1 MTSLSTALVSI
12 RRSPFQALASIALIS
27 TTFFMA
33 YVFSFMFYG
42 GNKIL
47 HYFETNPQIIGFF
60 QINTPTEKI
69 QEVEKIIKEKSY
81 VTEVKIVT
89 QEDALS
95 IYKTENQ
102 ENPLLLELV
111 TADILPASIEVSSN
125 TVTGLAQLNND
136 LDAIPEIDDIV
147 FQKDIIELLSTWTGA
162 VRNVGIEII
171 AIMAINS
178 FLTIT
183 AITMLK
189 VSLKKNTVTIM
200 RLIGATKWYIKAP
213 FVIEGMIYGA
223 IGAVIGWILSFIRI
237 LYLTPHI
244 TNFLGDIPLFPIPV
258 AFYLI
263 QLGVGVI
270 VGVLFGGLAASF
282 AAGRFIRR

>member
-1 MTSLSTALVSI
+1 MKALSTALVSI
-12 RRSPFQALASIALIS
+12 RRNPFQSLASIALIT
-27 TTFFMA
+27 TTFFLA

-60 QINTPTEKI
+60 QINTPIEKI
-69 QEVEKIIKEKSY
+69 HEIENTIKGKPY
-81 VTEVKIVT
+81 VTEVKIVS

-136 LDAIPEIDDIV
+136 LESIPEIDDII
-147 FQKDIIELLSTWTGA
+147 FQQDVIELLTTWTNA
-162 VRNVGIEII
+162 VRNVSTEII
-171 AIMAINS
+171 VIMAVNS

-200 RLIGATKWYIKAP
+200 RLVGATKWYIKAP
-213 FVIEGMIYGA
+213 FIIEGMIYGL
-223 IGAVIGWILSFIRI
+223 IGALLGWILSFIRI

-244 TNFLGDIPLFPIPV
+244 TNFLGDIPLLPIPIT
-258 AFYLI
+258 FYLLQI
-263 QLGVGVI
+263 TIGVI
-270 VGVLFGGLAASF
+270 IGMLFGGLAASL

>member
-1 MTSLSTALVSI
+1 MKPLSAALVSI
-12 RRSPFQALASIALIS
+12 RRNPFQSLASIALIS

-60 QINTPTEKI
+60 QTNTPIEKI
-69 QEVEKIIKEKSY
+69 KEIENSIKEKPY

-95 IYKTENQ
+95 IYKNENQ

-111 TADILPASIEVSSN
+111 TADILPASIEVSAN
-125 TVTGLAQLNND
+125 TVTGLAQLNSD
-136 LDAIPEIDDIV
+136 LDAVPEIDDII

-162 VRNVGIEII
+162 VRNVGLEII

-213 FVIEGMIYGA
+213 FIIEGMIYGV
-223 IGAVIGWILSFIRI
+223 IGAIMGWIFSFIRI

-244 TNFLGDIPLFPIPV
+244 TNFLGEIPLFPIPIT
-258 AFYLI
+258 FYLI
-263 QLGVGVI
+263 QLGVGI
-270 VGVLFGGLAASF
+270 LIGILFGGLAASL